1 MDITPANVSVQP
13 RSRSRSRTRNSTANS
28 RSTSS
33 TRRPSVGKRSLS
45 SSSLTKLVV
54 TPTNIDHEKSV
65 PTVSA
70 TLDNSLP
77 LDFFKQDLIALVKT
91 LKISKWHKR
100 QLTISNLVVNR
111 ISGALTNSIYRIEY
125 YDSQQNLSLPT
136 LLLRVYGKNVEEL
149 IDRDLELATLIK
161 LSQKRI
167 GPRLLGIFA
176 NGRFEQFLD
185 GFITLN
191 KVQIRDEIISQML
204 GRRMKDLHYKI
215 ELDLHDVLSD
225 LPTAWRLIFKWLKLF
240 EEEYL
245 PGYTKNNFDPK
256 DVFFVEFGRFKEIVN
271 LYKNWLFDKYDK
283 ESFSSNY
290 KFCHNDT
297 QYGNLLL
304 HESFNP
310 EDILVETP
318 VPSTPTDESTPVI
331 KSTSNKNDSKLVVI
345 DFEYSGANFP
355 AFDLV
360 NHFSEWMADYHD
372 EEKSYYIHEDKYPT
386 QLQQLNL
393 IKSYIEYDFQFPSS
407 NLKTPNTP
415 EQLLNGTADASE
427 LIQYEIKKMY
437 NECIYWRATVQIFWC
452 LWGVIQNGPLKP
464 SSPASPNPN
473 GFAEDGIDS
482 TYNIITGVESVS
494 LDGNV
499 VVEEAISS
507 SDDDFDYL
515 KYSQQKVAIIVGE
528 LISFGLIKKE
538 EIDEKYWDIIKY
550 LDVKTLDI

>member
-185 GFITLN
+185 CL
-191 KVQIRDEIISQML
+191 L
-204 GRRMKDLHYKI
+204 
-215 ELDLHDVLSD
+215 
-225 LPTAWRLIFKWLKLF
+225 
-240 EEEYL
+240 
-245 PGYTKNNFDPK
+245 YTSRC
-256 DVFFVEFGRFKEIVN
+256 V
-271 LYKNWLFDKYDK
+271 
-283 ESFSSNY
+283 
-290 KFCHNDT
+290 
-297 QYGNLLL
+297 
-304 HESFNP
+304 
-310 EDILVETP
+310 
-318 VPSTPTDESTPVI
+318 
-331 KSTSNKNDSKLVVI
+331 
-345 DFEYSGANFP
+345 
-355 AFDLV
+355 
-360 NHFSEWMADYHD
+360 
-372 EEKSYYIHEDKYPT
+372 
-386 QLQQLNL
+386 
-393 IKSYIEYDFQFPSS
+393 
-407 NLKTPNTP
+407 
-415 EQLLNGTADASE
+415 
-427 LIQYEIKKMY
+427 
-437 NECIYWRATVQIFWC
+437 
-452 LWGVIQNGPLKP
+452 
-464 SSPASPNPN
+464 
-473 GFAEDGIDS
+473 
-482 TYNIITGVESVS
+482 
-494 LDGNV
+494 
-499 VVEEAISS
+499 
-507 SDDDFDYL
+507 
-515 KYSQQKVAIIVGE
+515 
-528 LISFGLIKKE
+528 
-538 EIDEKYWDIIKY
+538 
-550 LDVKTLDI
+550 